1 MLVSVGIL
9 AHNEEHD
16 IGTLI
21 ADLAKQ
27 NLLFN
32 KRLSIELHVVANGCT
47 DDTVGASKAALDEQP
62 FKQENITIFIH
73 ELAQAGKSNA
83 WNEFVHTLAS
93 PKTDFAFLLD
103 ADIRIPES
111 TTLQLVLDRLVS
123 SKTAYV
129 AVDESVKDLSE
140 STHKTIT
147 ERIILAAS
155 GTGYNTRTAIAGA
168 LYCVRFDV
176 LKDIWMPIGLPGEDG
191 FLRAM
196 ILTSN
201 FSKDE
206 NLDRIIF
213 VQGARHI
220 FESERTLRGVFR
232 HNVRLAIGTAVN
244 VLLFTHIRTS
254 ADIKGRVGDY
264 IRERNAAD
272 PHWINEL
279 IKTEIRRGKYFL
291 LNKDFILKRVQGF
304 CSLPLSQR
312 LLRWPIFALAF
323 VFDVALLVRASQLMR
338 KGAGAGYW

>member
-27 NLLFN
+27 NLLSN
-32 KRLSIELHVVANGCT
+32 KRLSIDLHVVANGCT
-47 DDTVGASKAALDEQP
+47 DDTIGASKAALDEQP

-140 STHKTIT
+140 KAQKTIT

-155 GTGYNTRTAIAGA
+155 GTGHNTRSAIAGA

-176 LKDIWMPIGLPGEDG
+176 LKNIWMPIGLPGEDG

-201 FSKDE
+201 FTKDE
-206 NLDRIIF
+206 NLDRLVF
-213 VQGARHI
+213 VEGARHI
-220 FESERTLRGVFR
+220 FESESTISGVFR
-232 HNVRLAIGTAVN
+232 HNVRLAIGTAIN
-244 VLLFTHIRTS
+244 ILLFEHIRDS
-254 ADIKGRVGDY
+254 ENIRKNAAKY
-264 IRERNAAD
+264 IQDRNATD
-272 PHWINEL
+272 PDWVNEL
-279 IKTEIRRGKYFL
+279 IRAEIRRGKYFL
-291 LNKDFILKRVQGF
+291 LNKDFILKRI
-304 CSLPLSQR
+304 R
-312 LLRWPIFALAF
+312 
-323 VFDVALLVRASQLMR
+323 
-338 KGAGAGYW
+338 

>member
-32 KRLSIELHVVANGCT
+32 KRLSIDLHVVANGCT

-73 ELAQAGKSNA
+73 DLARAGKSNA

-129 AVDESVKDLSE
+129 AVDELVKDLSE
-140 STHKTIT
+140 SAHKTIT

-201 FSKDE
+201 FTKDE

-213 VQGARHI
+213 VEGARHI
-220 FESERTLRGVFR
+220 FESERTIRGVFR

-244 VLLFTHIRTS
+244 VLLFNHIRDFGQTS
-254 ADIKGRVGDY
+254 KEGRANISGS
-264 IRERNAAD
+264 RNAAD

-279 IKTEIRRGKYFL
+279 IKAEIRRGKYFL
-291 LNKDFILKRVQGF
+291 LNKDFILKRVQGSVHFHFATLAAMAHF
-304 CSLPLSQR
+304 CVGVFSTWLCWSSQPTYAQR
-312 LLRWPIFALAF
+312 SR
-323 VFDVALLVRASQLMR
+323 
-338 KGAGAGYW
+338 AGYW